1 MRRVSVSARAGIIK
15 VFATLCPMSTRTFNQ
30 SQLLRYITALHE
42 AAHTFV
48 AHQSEHWKINDPA
61 VTFPHSSTG
70 HLARAHFGPK
80 VMQSEMTKEHVREF
94 IKIGFAGVHGQNL
107 IEERLL
113 LSVLSSTAAGC
124 EDDFSEI
131 QKKAE
136 AAGIEHE
143 VENLMQQSLDLIN
156 VNFQTIHALA
166 DVIYNATSNVSRA
179 DLLKVLGSD
188 SKPESALPR
197 PNPLPDRPLAC
208 KGLFGWF
215 KSIFNRK
222 G

>member
-1 MRRVSVSARAGIIK
+1 MSVSVHAGTIN
-15 VFATLCPMSTRTFNQ
+15 VFATLCPMSTRAFDQ

-42 AAHTFV
+42 AAHAFV
-48 AHQSEHWKINDPA
+48 AHKSEHWKINDPT

-80 VMQSEMTKEHVREF
+80 VMQPNMTKEHVREF

-113 LSVLSSTAAGC
+113 LSVLSSTMAGC

-131 QKKAE
+131 EKKAK

-143 VENLMQQSLDLIN
+143 VEHLMQQSLDL
-156 VNFQTIHALA
+156 VNGNSQAIHALA
-166 DVIYNATSNVSRA
+166 DVIYSATSNVSRA
-179 DLLKVLGSD
+179 ASLKVLGSD
-188 SKPESALPR
+188 FKPEPASSR
-197 PNPLPDRPLAC
+197 PNPLPDQPLVFN
-208 KGLFGWF
+208 GLFGWF